1 MDKKAAPL
9 AATSGND
16 VSYKNLFNP
25 LSPLMGGGDKYPQF
39 MANMFP
45 GNPNAAWMASKAGAV
60 ALLAA
65 ALFGTARGVQ
75 HVKRMADMRDE
86 DDPGDKLPS
95 QLSTTFAVPLGK
107 TAADQAVPMPSALSP
122 QNIVNTAVPVGAFLL
137 AAAGAWKG
145 ADVIADKRRNSLLT
159 KAIAA
164 KSNTV
169 RDLMQVRARIA
180 KGTAS
185 DQEVADALA
194 RVDDED
200 NYVKTAAGND
210 PHPVVR
216 SGITGLG
223 LLLLALTGATAA
235 GSYRYFSESDP
246 DNLKYKA
253 VQKGLNEY
261 ARNKTGMTPI
271 TTVPQ
276 DADTYFKQID
286 EGAGDKSTRELP
298 EKESTRKPISIT
310 L

>member
-1 MDKKAAPL
+1 MKKQAVPL
-9 AATSGND
+9 AATGGSD
-16 VSYKNLFNP
+16 VSYLNLFNP
-25 LSPLMGGGDKYPQF
+25 LSPLMGGGDKYPKF

-45 GNPNAAWMASKAGAV
+45 GNPRAAWLASKAGAA

-65 ALFGTARGVQ
+65 SLFGVARGAQ
-75 HVKRMADMRDE
+75 HVKRMAAMRDE
-86 DDPGDKLPS
+86 DDPGEKLHS
-95 QLSTTFAVPLGK
+95 QLGTTFAVPLGK
-107 TAADQAVPMPSALSP
+107 TAADQSIPMPSALST
-122 QNIVNTAVPVGAFLL
+122 QNITNAAVPIGAFLL

-145 ADVIADKRRNSLLT
+145 ADVLADKRRNRLLT
-159 KAIAA
+159 NAIAS

-169 RDLMQVRARIA
+169 RDLMQIRARIA

-185 DQEVADALA
+185 DQEVADTLA
-194 RVDDED
+194 RVNDDD

-216 SGITGLG
+216 SGLTGLG
-223 LLLLALTGATAA
+223 LLLMALTGATAI

-246 DNLKYKA
+246 DNLRYKA
-253 VQKGLNEY
+253 VEKGLREY

-276 DADTYFKQID
+276 DAGTYFRQID
-286 EGAGDKSTRELP
+286 EGAGEKSTRELP

>member
-1 MDKKAAPL
+1 MAA
-9 AATSGND
+9 
-16 VSYKNLFNP
+16 
-25 LSPLMGGGDKYPQF
+25 
-39 MANMFP
+39 
-45 GNPNAAWMASKAGAV
+45 
-60 ALLAA
+60 
-65 ALFGTARGVQ
+65 
-75 HVKRMADMRDE
+75 MRDE
-86 DDPGDKLPS
+86 DDPGEKLHS
-95 QLSTTFAVPLGK
+95 QLGTTFAVPLGK
-107 TAADQAVPMPSALSP
+107 TAAEQAVPMPSALSP

-145 ADVIADKRRNSLLT
+145 ADMLADKRRNNLLT

-169 RDLMQVRARIA
+169 RDLMQIRARIA
-180 KGTAS
+180 KGTAT
-185 DQEVADALA
+185 DQEVADVLA
-194 RVDDED
+194 GVNDDD
-200 NYVKTAAGND
+200 NYVKTAGED

-216 SGITGLG
+216 SGVTGLG
-223 LLLLALTGATAA
+223 LLLLALTGATAV

-276 DADTYFKQID
+276 DAATYFQSID
-286 EGAGDKSTRELP
+286 DGADDKSTRELP